1 MSIEFHACRTGMHS
15 FQQVFFHAM
24 NIWVNLNL
32 SQTESNQQINNNLV
46 YKGAVDEVT
55 AKLGLP
61 IQWFRNEIGQFLFLS
76 NPCCK

>member
-1 MSIEFHACRTGMHS
+1 
-15 FQQVFFHAM
+15 M
-24 NIWVNLNL
+24 NICVNLNL

-61 IQWFRNEIGQFLFLS
+61 IQWIRNQIWQLLFLS
-76 NPCCK
+76 HHVVNK